1 MRVQA
6 ALFSR
11 NYDPGAIDGVMST
24 KTQAAL
30 RAFQTAHGLSVTGTM
45 TTETLTALSVRL

>member
-24 KTQAAL
+24 QTQAAL
-30 RAFQTAHGLSVTGTM
+30 RTFQTAQGLQKTGTM
-45 TTETLTALSVRL
+45 TTETLTALGVRL

>member
-11 NYDPGAIDGVMST
+11 SYDPGAIDGVMNPQT
-24 KTQAAL
+24 
-30 RAFQTAHGLSVTGTM
+30 QTAIRTFQRDHGLSATGTM
-45 TTETLTALSVRL
+45 TTETLTALSVRI